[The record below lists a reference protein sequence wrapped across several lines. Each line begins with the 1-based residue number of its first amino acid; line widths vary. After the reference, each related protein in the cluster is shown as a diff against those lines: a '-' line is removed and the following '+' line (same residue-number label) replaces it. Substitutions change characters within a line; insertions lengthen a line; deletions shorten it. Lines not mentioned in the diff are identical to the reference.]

1 MPHPLDLNYELLKA
15 DLSLVDRG
23 SDEYKIIEKYLRST
37 EPGYTKLQIIDVWK
51 VDRHGVVRDASV
63 CHKHMYYLVW
73 KYSNLSLLMKNFII
87 LAKLILKISLI
98 GIGTHLLI

>member
-63 CHKHMYYLVW
+63 YDKHMYYLAW
-73 KYSNLSLLMKNFII
+73 KYRNYCLKFAYHNFGKINLKK
-87 LAKLILKISLI
+87 LALSA
-98 GIGTHLLI
+98 

>member
-1 MPHPLDLNYELLKA
+1 M
-15 DLSLVDRG
+15 VGRG

-51 VDRHGVVRDASV
+51 VDRHGVVRNASV
-63 CHKHMYYLVW
+63 YHKHVHCLAW
-73 KYSNLSLLMKNFII
+73 KYRNCCLKFAYEKFHNFG
-87 LAKLILKISLI
+87 KKIGLI